1 MNTRDLTL
9 DALCPRC
16 KFSLGL
22 PYHLSTDHR
31 GSAVSL
37 RCPDC
42 GHEWTM
48 ITPPTPLTEV
58 VDLQR

>member
-16 KFSLGL
+16 KFGLGL
-22 PYHLSTDHR
+22 PYDLSTDHR
-31 GSAVSL
+31 GSVASL

-48 ITPPTPLTEV
+48 ITPPSPLIEAA
-58 VDLQR
+58 DLQS